1 MKEKGLLQ
9 KGDLIVSVSVKNP
22 KNAKQPK
29 RAKLEIPSSVPPD
42 SFQPKCT
49 CRIGLFQKNKVCR
62 NLTVTL
68 FPPVSK
74 ILELKKIIPAH
85 FKDQQFAW
93 LQNSFKEKSFIA
105 EHQQV
110 VYDHIERR
118 ILFLFLFLCALIAFL
133 TYIDI
138 NFVPAVV

>member
-49 CRIGLFQKNKVCR
+49 CRIGLFQNRFSDKI
-62 NLTVTL
+62 VTP
-68 FPPVSK
+68 FGTQ
-74 ILELKKIIPAH
+74 IKIIPAH
-85 FKDQQFAW
+85 SKGQQFAW
-93 LQNSFKEKSFIA
+93 RQSLFKEKSFIV
-105 EHQQV
+105 ELQQV
-110 VYDHIERR
+110 V
-118 ILFLFLFLCALIAFL
+118 
-133 TYIDI
+133 
-138 NFVPAVV
+138 

>member
-49 CRIGLFQKNKVCR
+49 CRIGLFQKKWSADTKIKVK
-62 NLTVTL
+62 TFGPKV
-68 FPPVSK
+68 
-74 ILELKKIIPAH
+74 LELKKIIPAH

-93 LQNSFKEKSFIA
+93 RQS
-105 EHQQV
+105 
-110 VYDHIERR
+110 
-118 ILFLFLFLCALIAFL
+118 
-133 TYIDI
+133 
-138 NFVPAVV
+138 

>member
-49 CRIGLFQKNKVCR
+49 CRIGLVPIWNFQIDFRINKI
-62 NLTVTL
+62 VTP
-68 FPPVSK
+68 FG
-74 ILELKKIIPAH
+74 IQIKIIPAH
-85 FKDQQFAW
+85 SKGQQFAW
-93 LQNSFKEKSFIA
+93 QQSLFKEKLFIV

-110 VYDHIERR
+110 V
-118 ILFLFLFLCALIAFL
+118 
-133 TYIDI
+133 
-138 NFVPAVV
+138 

>member
-49 CRIGLFQKNKVCR
+49 CRIGLFQKGSADTKIKVKTFGPKV
-62 NLTVTL
+62 LD
-68 FPPVSK
+68 
-74 ILELKKIIPAH
+74 LKKIIQAH

-93 LQNSFKEKSFIA
+93 RQS
-105 EHQQV
+105 
-110 VYDHIERR
+110 
-118 ILFLFLFLCALIAFL
+118 
-133 TYIDI
+133 
-138 NFVPAVV
+138 

>member
-49 CRIGLFQKNKVCR
+49 CRIGLFLNRFSYFQNRDTFWNSKRSFQLIPRVNSLHGGRANSRR
-62 NLTVTL
+62 NRLLWSTSKW
-68 FPPVSK
+68 SK
-74 ILELKKIIPAH
+74 IISSI
-85 FKDQQFAW
+85 
-93 LQNSFKEKSFIA
+93 SFYSSF
-105 EHQQV
+105 
-110 VYDHIERR
+110 
-118 ILFLFLFLCALIAFL
+118 CA
-133 TYIDI
+133 D
-138 NFVPAVV
+138 VP

>member
-49 CRIGLFQKNKVCR
+49 CRIGLFQKMVREYENFKVKTFCPK
-62 NLTVTL
+62 N
-68 FPPVSK
+68 
-74 ILELKKIIPAH
+74 LELKKIIPAH

-138 NFVPAVV
+138 NFVLAVV

>member
-49 CRIGLFQKNKVCR
+49 CRIGLFQEIVYGSEVQSDTFSSSVPNFG
-62 NLTVTL
+62 T
-68 FPPVSK
+68 
-74 ILELKKIIPAH
+74 KKIIPAH

-93 LQNSFKEKSFIA
+93 RQS
-105 EHQQV
+105 
-110 VYDHIERR
+110 
-118 ILFLFLFLCALIAFL
+118 
-133 TYIDI
+133 
-138 NFVPAVV
+138 